1 MKNCYCF
8 LLIALSMSNSFA
20 FRLQGVAVKGK
31 LTCGGKPWKN
41 AKVKLFD
48 IDTNPG
54 DPDDLLDEKYTD
66 KDGEFRLDGTT
77 REMTPIDPVLY
88 IYHDCEDSIKVRLD
102 FSR

>member
-1 MKNCYCF
+1 
-8 LLIALSMSNSFA
+8 MSNSFA